1 MLSPIQRVSVQILNT
16 LQDLGKERKF
26 GRPFINGPPNHH
38 SFQLRI
44 RLSGHKIAA
53 IGWKRLTR
61 VLGINADLTA
71 LQLFLIFPGEYQF
84 SEERGTMTFFEG
96 TDDLTGEVIEV
107 FVSGR
112 DIAEMPPLDRYSS
125 CFCMAACNLV
135 TSIAAAPFS
144 VDS

>member
-112 DIAEMPPLDRYSS
+112 DIAEMPPAGQVPSTGRNSLTVRTLRS
-125 CFCMAACNLV
+125 
-135 TSIAAAPFS
+135 
-144 VDS
+144 